1 MSQVGVM
8 HVSDTLDPGGL
19 ERVSVTIAN
28 ALPRA
33 GYRVYLCTTRRDGAL
48 ARLVASHVGRLRLGR
63 RGRFDVKAIR
73 LLTAYI
79 RQHEI
84 ALLHAHG
91 TALFIAAIASLLV
104 PGLKVIWHDHFGAHG
119 TERRPRSLYW
129 MAARRVCGVIAVTED
144 LAEWSRQSL
153 HVPPERVWCVPNF
166 ASEPG
171 VDTFQL
177 PDLPGTAGF
186 RIACVANLRPQK
198 DHRNLVLAMKDV
210 MNAVPEAHL
219 LLLGGASDTG
229 IAKSIEEEIK
239 RSGLSSSITWLGPR
253 DDVPSVLRSCD
264 IGVLSSASE
273 GFPLAL
279 IEYGMA
285 GLAVVATRVGK
296 CEEVLDNGSA
306 GLLVPPSAPQ
316 ALGGA
321 IVSLLQ
327 SPERR
332 QVLGGRLGK
341 LVREIYSA
349 DRAIGQVLRIYGA
362 VLRPRD
368 QTK

>member
-1 MSQVGVM
+1 M
-8 HVSDTLDPGGL
+8 HVLDTLDPGGL
-19 ERVSVTIAN
+19 ERVGVAIAN
-28 ALPRA
+28 ALPRE
-33 GYRVYLCTTRRDGAL
+33 GYRVFLCTTRRDGAL
-48 ARLVASHVGRLRLGR
+48 ASLVASHVGRLRLGR
-63 RGRFDVKAIR
+63 RGRFEIKAVLR
-73 LLTAYI
+73 LTAHI

-91 TALFIAAIASLLV
+91 TALFMAAIASLLV
-104 PGLKVIWHDHFGAHG
+104 PGLKVIWHDHFGSHG
-119 TERRPRSLYW
+119 TERRSGSLYR
-129 MAARRVCGVIAVTED
+129 MAARRACGVIAVTED
-144 LAEWSRQSL
+144 LAEWSRRSL

-166 ASEPG
+166 ASEPR
-171 VDTFQL
+171 VDASRL
-177 PDLPGTAGF
+177 PDLPGVAGF

-198 DHRNLVLAMKDV
+198 DHRSLVVAMRDV
-210 MNAVPEAHL
+210 VTAVPKAHL
-219 LLLGGASDTG
+219 LLLGNAGDTG
-229 IAKSIEEEIK
+229 FAKSIEEEIE
-239 RSGLSSSITWLGPR
+239 RNGLSSSISWLGSR
-253 DDVPSVLRSCD
+253 DDVPSVLKSCE

-279 IEYGMA
+279 LEYGMA

-306 GLLVPPSAPQ
+306 GVLVPPFAPQ

-332 QVLGGRLGK
+332 RELGGRLGK
-341 LVREIYSA
+341 LVRENYSA
-349 DRAIGQVLRIYGA
+349 DRTISQILAIYGA
-362 VLRPRD
+362 VLRPGD